1 MEATVRGNL
10 GLDPELKTLPSG
22 IVTTRLRIAASQTK
36 TDREKNAPTVWVDAI
51 AYGDLAERCGVL
63 HSGDP
68 VLVTGHWRAEEW
80 QTEDGQQRRRTYV
93 YAIAAGPDLSRCT
106 VDAIRRPA
114 KTPPGHHAG
123 DTPAPDPFDED

>member
-36 TDREKNAPTVWVDAI
+36 TNREKNAPTVWVDLR
-51 AYGDLAERCGVL
+51 GGVR
-63 HSGDP
+63 H
-68 VLVTGHWRAEEW
+68 RR
-80 QTEDGQQRRRTYV
+80 DGQQRRRTYV

-114 KTPPGHHAG
+114 KTPPGHNAG